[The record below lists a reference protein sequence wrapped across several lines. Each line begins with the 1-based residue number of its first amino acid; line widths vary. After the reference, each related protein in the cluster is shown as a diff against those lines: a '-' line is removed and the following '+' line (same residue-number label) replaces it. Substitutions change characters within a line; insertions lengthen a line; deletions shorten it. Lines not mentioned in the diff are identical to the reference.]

1 QVPSFKDKEEL
12 ESIEKIIKAEL
23 EEDLIFE
30 NEVVLW
36 TDEVYKQLEL
46 IAKLVK
52 KPPTTDDD
60 DCDGYSDEDGDV
72 NMHYKDGDSHLST
85 YEAVYVEEEYED
97 ID

>member
-1 QVPSFKDKEEL
+1 
-12 ESIEKIIKAEL
+12 
-23 EEDLIFE
+23 
-30 NEVVLW
+30 
-36 TDEVYKQLEL
+36 
-46 IAKLVK
+46 
-52 KPPTTDDD
+52 PPTTDDD